1 MSTTGKII
9 VSGLIILLL
18 GMFAFDITSEVMG
31 NILPSSTEMFT
42 PIK

>member
-1 MSTTGKII
+1 MSTKVKLI

-18 GMFAFDITSEVMG
+18 GMFAFDVTTEVMG

-42 PIK
+42 RIQ